1 MKPETRQEKVRSND
15 DQRGIDLVF
24 RGLRSAVTSSSIFLS
39 QADLSETIQIIIAPF
54 LKQTTQ
60 KTFQAL

>member
-24 RGLRSAVTSSSIFLS
+24 WGLRSAVTSSSIFLS

>member
-1 MKPETRQEKVRSND
+1 MKPEMRQEKVRSND

-24 RGLRSAVTSSSIFLS
+24 WGLRSAVTSSWIFLS

-54 LKQTTQ
+54 LK
-60 KTFQAL
+60 

>member
-1 MKPETRQEKVRSND
+1 MKLEMRQEKVRSND

-24 RGLRSAVTSSSIFLS
+24 RGLRSAVTSSWIFLS

-60 KTFQAL
+60 MTFQAL